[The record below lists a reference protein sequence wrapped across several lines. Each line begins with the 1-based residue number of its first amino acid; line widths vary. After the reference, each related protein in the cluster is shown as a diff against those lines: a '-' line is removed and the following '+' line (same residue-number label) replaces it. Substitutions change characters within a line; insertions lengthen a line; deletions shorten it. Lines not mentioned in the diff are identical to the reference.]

1 MVLVDVGHGN
11 GFALRTLGIDAV
23 VSKGLGHG
31 IEFIQELIASDP
43 QRAGTVFEEGRNE
56 HPAQTVGAP
65 GLVLEYFELV
75 AIVAI
80 DPILRTKPHEALIVL
95 HNLEYPRLR

>member
-1 MVLVDVGHGN
+1 VGHGN
-11 GFALRTLGIDAV
+11 GFALCAPGIDAV

-43 QRAGTVFEEGRNE
+43 QRAGAIFEQRGNE
-56 HPAQTVGAP
+56 DPAQTVVTP
-65 GLVLEYFELV
+65 RFVLEHFELV

-95 HNLEYPRLR
+95 HNLDYPCL